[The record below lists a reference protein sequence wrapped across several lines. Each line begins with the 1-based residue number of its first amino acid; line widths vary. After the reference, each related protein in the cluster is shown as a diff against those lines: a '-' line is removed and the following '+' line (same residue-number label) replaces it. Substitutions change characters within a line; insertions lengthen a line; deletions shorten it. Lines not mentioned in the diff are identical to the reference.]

1 MTRLIIS
8 AELFKLRTVR
18 GPWIAV
24 LALAGLVV
32 AGLVFAAALIGDP
45 GQPVLEPGTLTEMVR
60 GPGRLIGGVAL
71 LLGLLLS
78 TGEYRHGTVLTTRT
92 AQPDPVRTVL
102 GKAAAAAIAGGLV
115 AVIMELIT
123 LAGAAALYASHDVA
137 FEPLQHAVPATL
149 GSVIGVAMLHALAG
163 VGIGELLRS
172 PAMAVGAVLGWVFI
186 VEGILPAVFGEPGLG
201 RWLPAGV
208 ANSALSHGL
217 PPDASQLAPAAGLAV
232 LAGYALGLVIAGAAR
247 ARLSDP

>member
-1 MTRLIIS
+1 MTRSIIS

-24 LALAGLVV
+24 LVLAALVI

-45 GQPVLEPGTLTEMVR
+45 GQPVLESGTITEMVR

-71 LLGLLLS
+71 LLGLLLT

-92 AQPDPVRTVL
+92 AQPDPTRTVL
-102 GKAAAAAIAGGLV
+102 GKAAAAAIAGVVV
-115 AVIMELIT
+115 ALIMELIT
-123 LAGAAALYASHDVA
+123 LVGAAALYVSHGVA

-149 GSVIGVAMLHALAG
+149 GSVIVVAVLHALAG

-172 PAMAVGAVLGWVFI
+172 PALAVGAVLSWVFM
-186 VEGILPAVFGEPGLG
+186 VEGILPSAFGEPGLG

-208 ANSALSHGL
+208 ADSALSIGL
-217 PPDASQLAPAAGLAV
+217 AHDASQLAPAVGLVV
-232 LAGYALGLVIAGAAR
+232 LTGYALGLLVAGAAR
-247 ARLSDP
+247 AQRTDP

>member
-1 MTRLIIS
+1 MTRSIMS

-24 LALAGLVV
+24 LALTALVLAGL
-32 AGLVFAAALIGDP
+32 AFAAALIGDP
-45 GQPVLEPGTLTEMVR
+45 GQPALEPSTLIDMVR

-71 LLGLLLS
+71 LLGLLLT

-102 GKAAAAAIAGGLV
+102 GKAAAAAIAGAV
-115 AVIMELIT
+115 AALIMELIT
-123 LAGAAALYASHDVA
+123 LVGAVALYASHDIA

-149 GSVIGVAMLHALAG
+149 GSVIVVAVLHALAG

-172 PAMAVGAVLGWVFI
+172 PALAVGAVLSWVFI
-186 VEGILPAVFGEPGLG
+186 VEGVVPSVFGEPGLG

-208 ANSALSHGL
+208 ADSALSVGL
-217 PPDASQLAPAAGLAV
+217 LPDASRLVPVLGLV
-232 LAGYALGLVIAGAAR
+232 TLAGYAVGLVAAGTAR
-247 ARLSDP
+247 AQLTDP

>member
-24 LALAGLVV
+24 LVLAALVV
-32 AGLVFAAALIGDP
+32 AGLVFAAALIGEP
-45 GQPVLEPGTLTEMVR
+45 GQPTLAPDSLADLVR
-60 GPGRLIGGVAL
+60 GPGRLVGGVAL

-78 TGEYRHGTVLTTRT
+78 TGEYRHGTMLTSRT

-123 LAGAAALYASHDVA
+123 LAGAAALYGSQDVA
-137 FEPLQHAVPATL
+137 FEPLQHSVPAAL
-149 GSVIGVAMLHALAG
+149 GSVIVVAMLHALAG

-172 PAMAVGAVLGWVFI
+172 PALAVGAVLGWVFI
-186 VEGILPAVFGEPGLG
+186 VEGILPSVFGEPGLG

-208 ANSALSHGL
+208 ADSALSFGL
-217 PPDASQLAPAAGLAV
+217 PPDASELVPGVGVVV
-232 LAGYALGLVIAGAAR
+232 LAGYALGLVVAGAAR
-247 ARLSDP
+247 AQLTDP